1 MNWRFSIENLN
12 LSRNSLSSK
21 SNSIC
26 RYTLSFCCHL
36 AIFNQWLNIYLDK
49 IEGLTLSTG

>member
-21 SNSIC
+21 SNSIY

-36 AIFNQWLNIYLDK
+36 AIFNKWLNIHLDK